1 MLVRRGV
8 KLSTYVCALLQEDQ
22 DRTIDYL
29 RGEDYMLG
37 EADFTEKIRNLSS
50 KGSLRVGKNS

>member
-1 MLVRRGV
+1 MAFFARLPDACAPR
-8 KLSTYVCALLQEDQ
+8 SEIIYFCVCALLEEDQ

-37 EADFTEKIRNLSS
+37 DADFREKIEI
-50 KGSLRVGKNS
+50 

>member
-1 MLVRRGV
+1 
-8 KLSTYVCALLQEDQ
+8 VCALLQEDQ